1 MDYCLKL
8 VIEAWILG
16 DKENVNREFLIRA
29 IEAVGGYARVIA
41 EIQKQGKL
49 FLTFNGNY
57 TRLVTLSLCCYFLKV
72 IK

>member
-1 MDYCLKL
+1 MDYCLKR

-16 DKENVNREFLIRA
+16 DKKNVNREFLIRA
-29 IEAVGGYARVIA
+29 IEAVGGYARVIP

-57 TRLVTLSLCCYFLKV
+57 TWLVTLSLCCYFSKGD
-72 IK
+72 